1 MQNAPYAI
9 FKKNGLTS
17 GLVSEGI
24 RTTVWFFFKTRFIPC
39 TRPFENAFAT
49 QPLQAPIRFL
59 GKPLHIH
66 PANHGTPNG
75 GVNKAVFGAGVFSL
89 SLDIWYKMNT
99 FDEIEEPVVLSPD
112 GRKRRRTPE
121 NHKRAKSKQMRHS
134 GGGKIPA
141 SSCTH
146 DSDDDTDERV
156 WLYGRLIHDIAKTSA
171 ALNFT
176 LPMIQ
181 LPKMRLC

>member
-1 MQNAPYAI
+1 
-9 FKKNGLTS
+9 
-17 GLVSEGI
+17 
-24 RTTVWFFFKTRFIPC
+24 
-39 TRPFENAFAT
+39 
-49 QPLQAPIRFL
+49 
-59 GKPLHIH
+59 
-66 PANHGTPNG
+66 
-75 GVNKAVFGAGVFSL
+75 
-89 SLDIWYKMNT
+89 MNT

-156 WLYGRLIHDIAKTSA
+156 WLYGRLTYDIAKTSA